1 MKEGPDISIVAA
13 LIGNPASANML
24 MALMAGP
31 ALTATELAREANLS
45 LSTASG
51 HLAKLEKAGLVAIAR
66 QGRHRYFRL
75 ADRDVAV
82 ALEGLMP
89 VAARA
94 GHMRVR
100 TGPRDPELR
109 RARSC
114 YDHLAGDLA
123 VKMFDH
129 FVAGGLLAQRGDA
142 LRVTAAGQRWFAERG
157 IDLAALGD
165 GRRELCRCCLDWS
178 ERSYHLG
185 GALGAAIFTEILIR
199 GWAVREART
208 RVVRFSAAGERRL
221 VAWFRAGPAPRQGT
235 GFLRASA

>member
-31 ALTATELAREANLS
+31 ALTATELAREAGLS

-51 HLAKLEKAGLVAIAR
+51 HLARLEKAGLVAIAR

-129 FVAGGLLAQRGDA
+129 FVAAGLLGQRGEA
-142 LRVTAAGQRWFAERG
+142 LRVTPEGRRWFTDHG
-157 IDLAALGD
+157 IDIDALAP

-185 GALGAAIFTEILIR
+185 GALGAAVFAEILAR

-208 RVVRFSAAGERRL
+208 RVVRFSAAGERK
-221 VAWFRAGPAPRQGT
+221 VTAWFRAEDRPQGARALQAT
-235 GFLRASA
+235 G

>member
-1 MKEGPDISIVAA
+1 MKEGPDISIIAA

-31 ALTATELAREANLS
+31 ALTATELAQEAGLT

-75 ADRDVAV
+75 ADSDVAV
-82 ALEGLMP
+82 ALESLMP
-89 VAARA
+89 LAARA
-94 GHMRVR
+94 GHIRVR

-123 VKMFDH
+123 VKMLDRFLER
-129 FVAGGLLAQRGDA
+129 GLLTRRGED
-142 LRVTAAGQRWFAERG
+142 LRLTSTGRDFFARGG
-157 IDLAALGD
+157 IDVDGLDG
-165 GRRELCRCCLDWS
+165 GRRPLCRCCLDWS
-178 ERSYHLG
+178 ERRYHLSG
-185 GALGAAIFTEILIR
+185 VLGAVIFQKILAQR
-199 GWAVREART
+199 WAVCEPKT
-208 RVVRFSAAGERRL
+208 RVVRFSAAGESRL
-221 VAWFRAGPAPRQGT
+221 KAWLSR
-235 GFLRASA
+235 

>member
-1 MKEGPDISIVAA
+1 MKEGPDISIIAS

-31 ALTATELAREANLS
+31 ALTATELAQEAGLM

-51 HLAKLEKAGLVAIAR
+51 HLAKLEDAGLVAVER

-75 ADRDVAV
+75 ADAEVAG
-82 ALEGLMP
+82 ALEGLIP
-89 VAARA
+89 LAARA
-94 GHMRVR
+94 GHTRIR

-123 VKMFDH
+123 VKTFDRL
-129 FVAGGLLAQRGDA
+129 VERWLLARRGEQV
-142 LRVTAAGQRWFAERG
+142 RVTADGRRFFADGG
-157 IDLAALGD
+157 IDVDALAS

-178 ERSYHLG
+178 ERRYHLG
-185 GALGAAIFTEILIR
+185 GALGAAIFEQIIAR
-199 GWAVREART
+199 GWAIREART
-208 RVVRFSAAGERRL
+208 RVVRFSPIGERKTT
-221 VAWFRAGPAPRQGT
+221 AWLSR
-235 GFLRASA
+235 